1 MISTDNI
8 RSRYEK
14 LFGWCGDSMIKSYF
28 EGYIGTGYAEKEN
41 EPAWAAVRSGDYLFL
56 AGGPENISGLVSIIK
71 DGDVIIPEKNVWLSE
86 LDSFGIKFKEITRYK
101 LRLSEKGLDREKLES
116 EARQIAR
123 FKRGSLRFAGKEE
136 YEELKNC
143 DWENSFVTHFR
154 DFEDFEKNGF
164 ACCAYQGT
172 ELVSAASTFGYY
184 SRGYELQIATRPD
197 SRQLGFAKI
206 CAAAFLLECLKRGK
220 TPHWDAAHPVSSHLA
235 QELGFEPDGEYTA
248 YIKA

>member
-101 LRLSEKGLDREKLES
+101 LRLSEKGLDRESWRARQGRSHVSS
-116 EARQIAR
+116 EAACALQG
-123 FKRGSLRFAGKEE
+123 KRNTKSLK
-136 YEELKNC
+136 
-143 DWENSFVTHFR
+143 T
-154 DFEDFEKNGF
+154 
-164 ACCAYQGT
+164 
-172 ELVSAASTFGYY
+172 
-184 SRGYELQIATRPD
+184 AT
-197 SRQLGFAKI
+197 
-206 CAAAFLLECLKRGK
+206 GK
-220 TPHWDAAHPVSSHLA
+220 TPL
-235 QELGFEPDGEYTA
+235 
-248 YIKA
+248 